1 MPFAATATPPT
12 MPNVA
17 LPSRSLQHHA
27 AAAAVKAVPPHHH
40 ADAVTALHTAA
51 HHATAATI
59 VGTAAL
65 PCCRCCG
72 KPREEEASVSENGID
87 CQQRRDTSM
96 LALLLPMLPV
106 LRVLPMLPGPPNP
119 PSPPHPFACSHL
131 CSACVSTT
139 ALAHAAPKSSL
150 WGRSAEELVLRRSRG
165 GKARR
170 AEEGLG

>member
-1 MPFAATATPPT
+1 MASHREK
-12 MPNVA
+12 
-17 LPSRSLQHHA
+17 SRSLQHHA
-27 AAAAVKAVPPHHH
+27 AAADVKAVPPHHH

-87 CQQRRDTSM
+87 YQQRRDTSM

-106 LRVLPMLPGPPNP
+106 LCPPNP

-150 WGRSAEELVLRRSRG
+150 WGHSEEELVLRRSRG

>member
-1 MPFAATATPPT
+1 MASTASNYVTHPC
-12 MPNVA
+12 
-17 LPSRSLQHHA
+17 SRSSCLCCPCCVCYLCCLFLLVA
-27 AAAAVKAVPPHHH
+27 
-40 ADAVTALHTAA
+40 
-51 HHATAATI
+51 
-59 VGTAAL
+59 AAL
-65 PCCRCCG
+65 PPC
-72 KPREEEASVSENGID
+72 
-87 CQQRRDTSM
+87 
-96 LALLLPMLPV
+96 L
-106 LRVLPMLPGPPNP
+106 GPPNP